1 MCGLTGYIGKEQA
14 APIVLQSLSRL
25 EYRGYDSAGIATIG
39 DNRLFVGKDVGKLK
53 DAIQQCDLL
62 LLPGQLGIGHVRWAT
77 HGGVTRNNSHPH
89 CDYKGEI
96 AVVHNGIIDNYQEIK
111 ANLLKKYPFVSETD
125 TEVIPHLIRSFMDSG
140 LSFEAAFVAAS
151 KEIEGSYAI
160 LAVYAL
166 EPEKMMAARKE
177 SPLVVGLGKGANY
190 VGSDI
195 LSFLPNTN
203 KYISIEDGEIVVLT
217 ANKVKI
223 YDQAGKE
230 VHKKVE
236 IADWEWKEGS
246 KGNYDYFMLKE
257 IEEQPYAIKQSLL
270 QDEKLIMQM
279 AKEISLAKHLAFVAC
294 GTSRHAALIGRYA
307 FSKMAGTFS
316 EVVMGSE
323 FGYFSDSI
331 DKNTI
336 VFAISQSGETA
347 DVMNGI
353 RLAKAKGAKVFS
365 IVNVVGSSLARAS
378 DRVLNMNCGP
388 EIGVAATKSFTAQLC
403 LLYQLAYAMVDR
415 LHEGQEKLRI
425 ISQEVENDLDYYT
438 MSIPEL
444 ARKMSN
450 KKDFYFIARGI
461 NFAIA
466 SEGALK
472 LKEIAYVHAEGMSS
486 GELKHGTLALIE
498 EDTPVIAICPTDYT
512 YEDSLANIM
521 EVKARGA
528 YVVGVSDAQSK
539 IFDYCIRVPKTEE
552 ILYPLVITIPLQILA
567 YYSALVR
574 GLDPDKPRNLAKSVT
589 VK

>member
-1 MCGLTGYIGKEQA
+1 
-14 APIVLQSLSRL
+14 
-25 EYRGYDSAGIATIG
+25 
-39 DNRLFVGKDVGKLK
+39 
-53 DAIQQCDLL
+53 
-62 LLPGQLGIGHVRWAT
+62 
-77 HGGVTRNNSHPH
+77 
-89 CDYKGEI
+89 
-96 AVVHNGIIDNYQEIK
+96 
-111 ANLLKKYPFVSETD
+111 
-125 TEVIPHLIRSFMDSG
+125 
-140 LSFEAAFVAAS
+140 
-151 KEIEGSYAI
+151 
-160 LAVYAL
+160 
-166 EPEKMMAARKE
+166 
-177 SPLVVGLGKGANY
+177 
-190 VGSDI
+190 
-195 LSFLPNTN
+195 
-203 KYISIEDGEIVVLT
+203 
-217 ANKVKI
+217 
-223 YDQAGKE
+223 
-230 VHKKVE
+230 
-236 IADWEWKEGS
+236 
-246 KGNYDYFMLKE
+246 
-257 IEEQPYAIKQSLL
+257 
-270 QDEKLIMQM
+270 
-279 AKEISLAKHLAFVAC
+279 
-294 GTSRHAALIGRYA
+294 
-307 FSKMAGTFS
+307 
-316 EVVMGSE
+316 
-323 FGYFSDSI
+323 
-331 DKNTI
+331 
-336 VFAISQSGETA
+336 
-347 DVMNGI
+347 
-353 RLAKAKGAKVFS
+353 
-365 IVNVVGSSLARAS
+365 
-378 DRVLNMNCGP
+378 MNCGP

>member
-1 MCGLTGYIGKEQA
+1 
-14 APIVLQSLSRL
+14 
-25 EYRGYDSAGIATIG
+25 
-39 DNRLFVGKDVGKLK
+39 
-53 DAIQQCDLL
+53 
-62 LLPGQLGIGHVRWAT
+62 
-77 HGGVTRNNSHPH
+77 
-89 CDYKGEI
+89 
-96 AVVHNGIIDNYQEIK
+96 
-111 ANLLKKYPFVSETD
+111 
-125 TEVIPHLIRSFMDSG
+125 
-140 LSFEAAFVAAS
+140 
-151 KEIEGSYAI
+151 
-160 LAVYAL
+160 
-166 EPEKMMAARKE
+166 
-177 SPLVVGLGKGANY
+177 
-190 VGSDI
+190 
-195 LSFLPNTN
+195 
-203 KYISIEDGEIVVLT
+203 
-217 ANKVKI
+217 
-223 YDQAGKE
+223 
-230 VHKKVE
+230 
-236 IADWEWKEGS
+236 
-246 KGNYDYFMLKE
+246 MLKE

-279 AKEISLAKHLAFVAC
+279 AKEISLAKHLVFVAC